1 MAGREASGG
10 GGAKTDGGGGMAG
23 REASGGGGAKTDGGG
38 GTAGRGGGAKTDGGG
53 AAAGFAREGVAG
65 AGSSTAPPG
74 APATIVRSLRRGGG
88 AGGVAVIAGTGPGVC
103 ARGSGMTPVVFEFAV
118 GAGSGTRAVSGGMAG
133 AGAPPPSPSPGSG
146 TAPSLNRTPA
156 TGGAGGAAAS
166 GGRNGISVWQVL
178 HLSLAPPGG
187 MRRSSMLYAVW
198 QDGHVT
204 RMGRAPE
211 ASRLPRGLRGRRT
224 LRR

>member
-1 MAGREASGG
+1 VL
-10 GGAKTDGGGGMAG
+10 
-23 REASGGGGAKTDGGG
+23 
-38 GTAGRGGGAKTDGGG
+38 
-53 AAAGFAREGVAG
+53 AREGAAG
-65 AGSSTAPPG
+65 AGSSTALPG
-74 APATIVRSLRRGGG
+74 TPATIVRSLRRGGG
-88 AGGVAVIAGTGPGVC
+88 AGGVAVIAGTDPGVC
-103 ARGSGMTPVVFEFAV
+103 ERGSGMTPVVFDCDV
-118 GAGSGTRAVSGGMAG
+118 GAGSGTRAVSGGMPG
-133 AGAPPPSPSPGSG
+133 AGAPPPRPSPGSG

-156 TGGAGGAAAS
+156 TEGAGAGGAAAS
-166 GGRNGISVWQVL
+166 GGRKGISVWQVL